1 MSLKYRIVLKRDMS
15 KGAAKDDRLFY
26 GQIRSIDKISYK
38 KLCELVAGYGS
49 AKKGEVSLVIDGLLF
64 VLKEQLESGNVV
76 QMGDFGNFR
85 MVAGSKG
92 SQTLKGFDASLFKK
106 GRIVFTPGALLRQFA
121 DKPSFDRLDAFA
133 DPAENPNVPPKPD
146 ENPDDL

>member
-1 MSLKYRIVLKRDMS
+1 MSLKYRIVLKKDMS
-15 KGAAKDDRLFY
+15 KGAAQKAQLYY

-76 QMGDFGNFR
+76 QMGDWGGQPR
-85 MVAGSKG
+85 IKPIGIAGYCLMVAGGIGCLCK
-92 SQTLKGFDASLFKK
+92 LF
-106 GRIVFTPGALLRQFA
+106 AA
-121 DKPSFDRLDAFA
+121 
-133 DPAENPNVPPKPD
+133 
-146 ENPDDL
+146 